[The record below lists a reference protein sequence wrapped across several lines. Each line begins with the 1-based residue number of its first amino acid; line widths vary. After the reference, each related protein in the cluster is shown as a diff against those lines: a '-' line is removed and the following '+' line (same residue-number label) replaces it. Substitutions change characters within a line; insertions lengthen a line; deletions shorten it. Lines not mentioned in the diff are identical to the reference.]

1 MTGRAGPGSAGDR
14 PLVSGDLRDRPS
26 DERPWVGGRVA
37 AGREPRLQP
46 LTRGRVE
53 RLGEAGRAWVAD
65 LPRVLDE
72 LAGRWGLELGRG
84 LPGGSASYVVG
95 VTTTDGEQRVLKVP
109 TPDLASQ
116 TEVARVLTA
125 ADGRGHVRLHAHDPA
140 TGALLLERLG
150 EQLERTPLAPE
161 EKILLLADTLLLAW
175 AVGAPERAGRA
186 GDAPSPGRE
195 EAARAGLS
203 EDTCPLGLTEP
214 VDKAV
219 GLAEQ
224 VRDLD
229 QRLGHPTDPAV
240 LRAALDHAEA
250 LAGWSGPTV
259 VVHGD
264 PHPANALRAPDR
276 RGSGWVLVD
285 PDGFR
290 CDPAYDAGVVLRD
303 WSTHLRGTDAR
314 RTLRAWTVLVADRT
328 GLDVERIWAWAFL
341 ERVSTGL
348 FVSSLGADRL
358 GRPFLESA
366 RGLL

>member
-1 MTGRAGPGSAGDR
+1 MSPRAGD
-14 PLVSGDLRDRPS
+14 
-26 DERPWVGGRVA
+26 GG
-37 AGREPRLQP
+37 PRLQP

-72 LAGRWGLELGRG
+72 LAARWDLTLGRG

-95 VTTTDGEQRVLKVP
+95 VTTTAGEQRVLKVP
-109 TPDLASQ
+109 TPDQAGERQVPEVLA
-116 TEVARVLTA
+116 A
-125 ADGRGHVRLHAHDPA
+125 AEGRGYVRLHAYDPV
-140 TGALLLERLG
+140 TGTLLLERLG
-150 EQLERTPLAPE
+150 EQLERTPLPPE
-161 EKILLLADTLLLAW
+161 DKILLLADTLLLAW
-175 AVGAPERAGRA
+175 RLDPAEPADLSGRTRRAG
-186 GDAPSPGRE
+186 GG
-195 EAARAGLS
+195 G
-203 EDTCPLGLTEP
+203 T

-219 GLAEQ
+219 DLAAM

-229 QRLGHPTDPAV
+229 TRLGHPTDPAV
-240 LRAALDHAEA
+240 LRAALDQAEA
-250 LAGWSGPTV
+250 LAGWTGPTV

-264 PHPANALRAPDR
+264 PHPANLLRAPDG

-303 WSTHLRGTDAR
+303 WSTHLRGPDAR
-314 RTLRAWTVLVADRT
+314 RTLRAWTGLVAART
-328 GLDVERIWAWAFL
+328 GLDADRIWAWAYL

-348 FVSSLGADRL
+348 FVTSLGAERL

>member
-1 MTGRAGPGSAGDR
+1 MGA
-14 PLVSGDLRDRPS
+14 
-26 DERPWVGGRVA
+26 RVTVA
-37 AGREPRLQP
+37 RGPRLQP

-95 VTTTDGEQRVLKVP
+95 ATTADGERRVLKVP
-109 TPDLASQ
+109 TPDQARESQ
-116 TEVARVLTA
+116 VADVLVRA
-125 ADGRGHVRLHAHDPA
+125 EGRGYVRLHAHDPG

-150 EQLERTPLAPE
+150 DQLERTPLPPE
-161 EKILLLADTLLLAW
+161 EKVLLLADTLRLAW
-175 AVGAPERAGRA
+175 AVGETERAGRA
-186 GDAPSPGRE
+186 PDVPVPDPEEAERAGRPGR
-195 EAARAGLS
+195 
-203 EDTCPLGLTEP
+203 TCPLGLPEP
-214 VDKAV
+214 VDKAAS
-219 GLAEQ
+219 LSQQ
-224 VRDLD
+224 VRQLD
-229 QRLGHPTDPAV
+229 QRLGHPTDPLV
-240 LRAALDHAEA
+240 LRAALDHAER
-250 LAGWSGPTV
+250 LAGWTGPTV

-264 PHPANALRAPDR
+264 PHPANLLRAPDG

-290 CDPAYDAGVVLRD
+290 CDPAYDGGVVLRD
-303 WSTHLRGTDAR
+303 WSTHLRGADAR
-314 RTLRAWTVLVADRT
+314 RTLRAWCGLAADRT
-328 GLDVERIWAWAFL
+328 GLDADRVWAWAYL

-348 FVSSLGADRL
+348 FVTSLGAERL

>member
-1 MTGRAGPGSAGDR
+1 MTQRPG
-14 PLVSGDLRDRPS
+14 
-26 DERPWVGGRVA
+26 GG
-37 AGREPRLQP
+37 GPRLQP

-53 RLGEAGRAWVAD
+53 GLGEAGRAWVAD

-95 VTTTDGEQRVLKVP
+95 VTTTNGEQRVLKVP
-109 TPDLASQ
+109 TPDQARERQVAEVLARA
-116 TEVARVLTA
+116 E
-125 ADGRGHVRLHAHDPA
+125 GCGYVRLHAHDPA

-150 EQLERTPLAPE
+150 DQLERSPLPPE

-175 AVGAPERAGRA
+175 TVTPAEPAHLSGRTRPLGQGEVERAR
-186 GDAPSPGRE
+186 PSGQTR
-195 EAARAGLS
+195 
-203 EDTCPLGLTEP
+203 PLGLTEP

-219 GLAEQ
+219 GLAQ
-224 VRDLD
+224 HVRELD
-229 QRLGHPTDPAV
+229 RQLGHPTDPAV
-240 LRAALDHAEA
+240 LRAALDHAQA
-250 LAGWSGPTV
+250 LAGWAGPTV

-264 PHPANALRAPDR
+264 PHPANVLRVPDG

-314 RTLRAWTVLVADRT
+314 RTLRDWTGLVAERT
-328 GLDVERIWAWAFL
+328 GLDADRVWAWAYL

-348 FVSSLGADRL
+348 FVTSLGAERL

>member
-1 MTGRAGPGSAGDR
+1 MSPRPGD
-14 PLVSGDLRDRPS
+14 
-26 DERPWVGGRVA
+26 GG
-37 AGREPRLQP
+37 PRLQP

-65 LPRVLDE
+65 LPRVLDD

-84 LPGGSASYVVG
+84 LPGGSASYVVA
-95 VTTTDGEQRVLKVP
+95 VTTSDGEQRVLKVP
-109 TPDLASQ
+109 TPDQSRERQVADVLA
-116 TEVARVLTA
+116 R
-125 ADGRGHVRLHAHDPA
+125 ADGCGYVRLHAHDPA

-150 EQLERTPLAPE
+150 EQLERTPLPPG
-161 EKILLLADTLLLAW
+161 EKIQLLSDTLLLAW
-175 AVGAPERAGRA
+175 TVGERERAGLGGDAASSGPEGAERA
-186 GDAPSPGRE
+186 GLAGAAPMSGPE
-195 EAARAGLS
+195 EAERAGLS
-203 EDTCPLGLTEP
+203 RKTCPLGLAEP
-214 VDKAV
+214 VNKAV
-219 GLAEQ
+219 SLAQQ
-224 VRDLD
+224 VQELD
-229 QRLGHPTDPAV
+229 RRLGRPTDPAV
-240 LRAALDHAEA
+240 LRAALDHAEM

-264 PHPANALRAPDR
+264 PHPANALRAPDG

-314 RTLRAWTVLVADRT
+314 RTLRAWTGLVADRT
-328 GLDVERIWAWAFL
+328 DLDPDRVWAWAFL

-348 FVSSLGADRL
+348 FVTSLGAERL

>member
-26 DERPWVGGRVA
+26 DERPWVDGRAA

-116 TEVARVLTA
+116 TGVVRALTA

-150 EQLERTPLAPE
+150 EQLERTPLPPE
-161 EKILLLADTLLLAW
+161 DKITVLCDTLALAW
-175 AVGAPERAGRA
+175 TVDLAEPPGHSGNVGRLGVEGAE
-186 GDAPSPGRE
+186 
-195 EAARAGLS
+195 RAGLS
-203 EDTCPLGLTEP
+203 GRIRPLGEDAA
-214 VDKAV
+214 VDKAAD
-219 GLAEQ
+219 LAVL

-229 QRLGHPTDPAV
+229 EGLGRPTDPAV
-240 LRAALDHAEA
+240 LRTALDHAQA
-250 LAGWSGPTV
+250 LAGWTGPTV

-264 PHPANALRAPDR
+264 PHPANALRAPDG